1 MKSSDQNSATEHTK
15 DMSEHM
21 EAEFGCCLNDFCYEL
36 FNEADEGHR
45 QTYIGTHYIHN
56 NSTGMLKSCYSV
68 M

>member
-45 QTYIGTHYIHN
+45 QKYIGTHYIHN